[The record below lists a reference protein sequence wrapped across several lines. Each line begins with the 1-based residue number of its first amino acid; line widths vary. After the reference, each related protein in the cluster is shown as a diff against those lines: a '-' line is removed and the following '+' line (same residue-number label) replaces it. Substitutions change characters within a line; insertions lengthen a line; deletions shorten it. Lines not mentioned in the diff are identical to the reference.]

1 MLESG
6 TVDAQESVKQFLNGH
21 FATLESLELVN
32 ELLRDEEETNALLEE
47 ELKAAQKTTQALHQ
61 EASVIAENVRAESL
75 RLIDIHSK
83 IVGASADDDVS
94 AWQFREGTRIM
105 DLMATLAAELQGY
118 ERLKRSKEYIDI
130 VVDVEQTADQAKKD
144 LALNKQSVLAAC
156 THAFEILKTRG
167 TQDLKERSSTARQP
181 ESHLGKYIRQSV
193 QQIWEHVETAAGDA
207 LNKSL
212 VKLGWPAKLNM
223 SSTSAVVDFDAQ
235 FSTLM
240 SLDHMLRGAEE
251 TLDRCRID
259 LQRGRA
265 SPLPLEYMAR
275 AVDIRMRY
283 HFETARET
291 NRADKPEWWLS
302 QVLTT
307 LQNIVTFLE
316 AHVQWLY
323 DGTASK
329 HLDVRNEFIQLLLPI
344 IRRKLAHDRSEYLR
358 TGVIIPNVVREL
370 AYFDHT
376 LQQVYFFEGGSM
388 LSEFLAD
395 GAVFDAWVEAE
406 RSAAI
411 SSYMNTVAEPGA
423 FDPVYEGDGLDP
435 DDPRPT
441 LVSEKVVLLV
451 EDIAERYAMVP
462 SRMLQL
468 QLLSTTQFPIVIAL
482 VEDVEAEIDEF
493 SRVSLAFIR
502 NTAGIPSVGAAGVTS
517 TTATMAKTASAQST
531 FVSQLGRL
539 ISWYQTVWHVEES
552 AREWNNSTV
561 YVDMWAAVCKRAQAI
576 GKGTDPRDWRENCD
590 CWSIQDRRLLDDET
604 ESAADVISS
613 HDDEDWLDGGIW
625 ERSTKTLGD
634 LKQRILELVCRAINK
649 ETIDQMRSYRKKNN
663 WETDGSFEDNR
674 VSAELSNVLP
684 ELSLSLSS
692 LSNTLPYA
700 AFVRITRALGNELD
714 TFLVER
720 VACAHRFSIH
730 SGRQFCR
737 DIDALSRVLLSSAAR
752 TAFKTAARHPLPKA
766 RECGEILSCVV
777 DSTAS
782 PPTSASAGISLS
794 LEEWGPAVMD
804 VAADDQ
810 ETALVLNKLGIKH
823 LSVKQVRRLV
833 GNRLDYAQSTTPL
846 SE

>member
-275 AVDIRMRY
+275 A
-283 HFETARET
+283 
-291 NRADKPEWWLS
+291 
-302 QVLTT
+302 
-307 LQNIVTFLE
+307 
-316 AHVQWLY
+316 
-323 DGTASK
+323 
-329 HLDVRNEFIQLLLPI
+329 
-344 IRRKLAHDRSEYLR
+344 
-358 TGVIIPNVVREL
+358 
-370 AYFDHT
+370 
-376 LQQVYFFEGGSM
+376 
-388 LSEFLAD
+388 
-395 GAVFDAWVEAE
+395 
-406 RSAAI
+406 
-411 SSYMNTVAEPGA
+411 
-423 FDPVYEGDGLDP
+423 
-435 DDPRPT
+435 
-441 LVSEKVVLLV
+441 
-451 EDIAERYAMVP
+451 
-462 SRMLQL
+462 
-468 QLLSTTQFPIVIAL
+468 
-482 VEDVEAEIDEF
+482 
-493 SRVSLAFIR
+493 
-502 NTAGIPSVGAAGVTS
+502 
-517 TTATMAKTASAQST
+517 
-531 FVSQLGRL
+531 
-539 ISWYQTVWHVEES
+539 
-552 AREWNNSTV
+552 
-561 YVDMWAAVCKRAQAI
+561 
-576 GKGTDPRDWRENCD
+576 
-590 CWSIQDRRLLDDET
+590 
-604 ESAADVISS
+604 
-613 HDDEDWLDGGIW
+613 
-625 ERSTKTLGD
+625 
-634 LKQRILELVCRAINK
+634 
-649 ETIDQMRSYRKKNN
+649 
-663 WETDGSFEDNR
+663 
-674 VSAELSNVLP
+674 
-684 ELSLSLSS
+684 
-692 LSNTLPYA
+692 
-700 AFVRITRALGNELD
+700 
-714 TFLVER
+714 
-720 VACAHRFSIH
+720 
-730 SGRQFCR
+730 
-737 DIDALSRVLLSSAAR
+737 
-752 TAFKTAARHPLPKA
+752 
-766 RECGEILSCVV
+766 
-777 DSTAS
+777 
-782 PPTSASAGISLS
+782 
-794 LEEWGPAVMD
+794 
-804 VAADDQ
+804 
-810 ETALVLNKLGIKH
+810 
-823 LSVKQVRRLV
+823 
-833 GNRLDYAQSTTPL
+833 
-846 SE
+846 